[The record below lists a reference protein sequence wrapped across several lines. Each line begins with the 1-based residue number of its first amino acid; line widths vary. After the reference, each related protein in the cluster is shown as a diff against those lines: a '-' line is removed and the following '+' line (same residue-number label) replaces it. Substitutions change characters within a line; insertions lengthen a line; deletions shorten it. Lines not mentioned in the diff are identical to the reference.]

1 MRRIPCA
8 PRRRRWPSL
17 EPELA
22 AQAKRFALG
31 RSYDDAKSLAL
42 QVLAE
47 SRTAVKDAGRAKQQ
61 VREETG
67 PLIEATLASAAE
79 VEKRLWSA
87 RRVRGV
93 PAEFLAAGAR
103 DIASARASLADAQ
116 KDFDSGAFASAKA
129 KAMAVRAGLEA
140 LDGRISEAVRL
151 ARK

>member
-1 MRRIPCA
+1 MA
-8 PRRRRWPSL
+8 SL
-17 EPELA
+17 EAELA
-22 AQAKRFALG
+22 AQAGRFALG
-31 RSYDDAKSLAL
+31 RSYDDVRSLAL
-42 QVLAE
+42 RFAQ
-47 SRTAVKDAGRAKQQ
+47 SRTAVKDAGRAKQL

-67 PLIEATLASAAE
+67 PLIEATLAGAAE

-93 PAEFLAAGAR
+93 PAEFLATGAR